1 MAARRRQGKLQRQQ
15 GNDQIVWDFLGFPT
29 LAGFSGGLL
38 VMAFLVL
45 ILPELYFI
53 LFLGAL
59 FLATFCASHILF
71 TGTRQ
76 RREANKRAREEE
88 DELEKRIV
96 ARREADDAA
105 GVTSR
110 RARRRRGRA

>member
-15 GNDQIVWDFLGFPT
+15 GKEEIVWDFLAFPT
-29 LAGFSGGLL
+29 FVGFAGGAFIMAVLFIFVPWFYLL
-38 VMAFLVL
+38 LL
-45 ILPELYFI
+45 S
-53 LFLGAL
+53 LFML
-59 FLATFCASHILF
+59 TFAGSHVLF

-76 RREANKRAREEE
+76 RREADKRAKEEE

-110 RARRRRGRA
+110 RSRKRRGRA